1 MAKFVTQ
8 KGIETNLEI
17 ESVHAFDNE
26 KYNGIRISWSAKNIG
41 FGDCDILFEDGGGGT
56 VISADTEC
64 MCNNNDKEFLRALLN
79 ELVDMTTIIG

>member
-41 FGDCDILFEDGGGGT
+41 FGDCDILFEDGGE
-56 VISADTEC
+56 VQ
-64 MCNNNDKEFLRALLN
+64 
-79 ELVDMTTIIG
+79 